1 MECYEIK
8 KEEFDYYVYSSNILL
23 NTIKAFV
30 SENEEKLLSD
40 SFAELYKTH
49 SEFISKVKKDNE
61 KPQYSD

>member
-1 MECYEIK
+1 MDCYEIK

-30 SENEEKLLSD
+30 SEMEEKLLSD

-49 SEFISKVKKDNE
+49 SLFSF
-61 KPQYSD
+61 